1 MVYNVAKTTPFGLSI
16 LPTPIL
22 LLSISK
28 AGTTSTA
35 YNTDGVNR
43 NGEIVDN
50 LNVNESV
57 VISTEIVSTEKAISD
72 NPTTIASEMKEDED
86 SVVPSSVP

>member
-1 MVYNVAKTTPFGLSI
+1 MSLEELDERYRDYEKSCGVLSKKESVI
-16 LPTPIL
+16 ADVTD
-22 LLSISK
+22 
-28 AGTTSTA
+28 
-35 YNTDGVNR
+35 NTDVVNS